1 MKEISWSYKDSEYYP
16 NRGKGT
22 PESVLFNLQLNKF
35 KKMAISTYKW
45 FYDEPIFDNIEKI
58 LFDDYQAVLYD
69 FPDYGLMVAKCQ
81 ITGWD
86 MYGEPLTVKPML
98 PDKKPYRDLS
108 IEECVL
114 ITDSQIYES
123 GRKDSIAYW
132 TDKYVDIQVTIDT
145 QTINQRTPMLMLASN
160 PKDVEKLRSIVLDTM
175 TGAKALVIEPQ
186 LKDAVVPLNFNAP
199 FNVDALIQIQKTYEN
214 RILESL
220 GIDSLQAFG
229 KKERLIVDE
238 QESNDELLGAV
249 IEDGLTARRKASAKI
264 LALYGLEVP
273 VDVLRP
279 TRIVSDTDTGD
290 GEETENQE
298 ENNDKYQTSGEI

>member
-1 MKEISWSYKDSEYYP
+1 
-16 NRGKGT
+16 
-22 PESVLFNLQLNKF
+22 
-35 KKMAISTYKW
+35 MAISTYKW
-45 FYDEPIFDNIEKI
+45 FYDKEPIFENIEKI

-69 FPDYGLMVAKCQ
+69 FPEYGLMVAKCQ

-86 MYGEPLTVKPML
+86 MYGEPLTINPIL

-114 ITDSQIYES
+114 ITDSQIYGS

-132 TDKYVDIQVTIDT
+132 ADKYVDIQVTIDT
-145 QTINQRTPMLMLASN
+145 QTINQRTPMLMLASS

-238 QESNDELLGAV
+238 QESNDESLGA
-249 IEDGLTARRKASAKI
+249 ILEDGLTARRKASAKI
-264 LALYGLEVP
+264 LALYGIEVP

-290 GEETENQE
+290 GEIEEEKETEEE
-298 ENNDKYQTSGEI
+298 END

>member
-1 MKEISWSYKDSEYYP
+1 MSLKEFSWSYKDTEYYP
-16 NRGKGT
+16 SRGAR
-22 PESVLFNLQLNKF
+22 SSDSLLFNLQMNKF

-45 FYDEPIFDNIEKI
+45 FYDKEPIFDNIEKI
-58 LFDDYQAVLYD
+58 LFDDYQAILYD
-69 FPDYGLMVAKCQ
+69 FPEYGLMVAKCQ

-86 MYGEPLTVKPML
+86 MYGEPLTIKPIL

-108 IEECVL
+108 IDECVL
-114 ITDSQIYES
+114 ITDSQIYGS

-145 QTINQRTPMLMLASN
+145 QTINQRTPMLMLASS

-186 LKDAVVPLNFNAP
+186 LKDAVIPLNFNAP

-214 RILESL
+214 RILENL
-220 GIDSLQAFG
+220 GIDNLQAFG

-238 QESNDELLGAV
+238 QESNDESLGV
-249 IEDGLTARRKASAKI
+249 ILEDGLTARRKASAKI

-279 TRIVSDTDTGD
+279 TRIVSETDTGD
-290 GEETENQE
+290 GEIEEEREETEE
-298 ENNDKYQTSGEI
+298 KEND